1 MSKHLRTL
9 WTAAAALAAAAV
21 LVSTSAVAQ
30 APGPLK
36 APQAQAQLAGG
47 PGSHEADVWGRYE
60 RRGDDRGY
68 DDRRGDD
75 RRYDDWR
82 RRERVDFQVAQATCS
97 RAAIQ
102 EVWSRGQYSAQY
114 EGGPK
119 LVEGLYGYELRGRIR
134 IHDRKGIWTRDSIC
148 ELRRGEASEF
158 IILR

>member
-9 WTAAAALAAAAV
+9 WTSAAALAASVV

-30 APGPLK
+30 APAPLK
-36 APQAQAQLAGG
+36 VPQAEAQLAGG
-47 PGSHEADVWGRYE
+47 PGSQEPDFWGR
-60 RRGDDRGY
+60 G

-75 RRYDDWR
+75 RRYDDRDDRRNDDWR

-119 LVEGLYGYELRGRIR
+119 LVEGRYGYELRGRIR